1 MYKELEDFLEN
12 MILDLHIN
20 QFVFKCPNLKIFHV
34 GMFYI
39 TETIELVHDHY
50 IFTAILLF
58 VFLSAK
64 TQLYGTFRTIV
75 KLNGESKLS

>member
-20 QFVFKCPNLKIFHV
+20 QFVFKCSNLKIFHV

-39 TETIELVHDHY
+39 TETIESVHDQY